1 MRDWFESLDMR
12 EQVFV
17 AVGAIVVVLALLYLM
32 VWAPLDKKHV
42 QLREDVREW
51 QYSLAE
57 LRPLR
62 LTTGSSQGS
71 SQAGSTTNVVGTN
84 QTPIIIV
91 DQTLRSRGLD
101 RYRRRSQPTTSN
113 GIRVE
118 FEDVAFDELVLWL
131 GDLSQQYAMDVQ
143 AGSFSMGAQASPG
156 RINATLTLERA
167 L

>member
-1 MRDWFESLDMR
+1 MRDWFDALEMR
-12 EQVFV
+12 EQYFV
-17 AVGAIVVVLALLYLM
+17 AVGAVVVVLALLYGL
-32 VWAPLDKKHV
+32 VWAPLDNKHTL
-42 QLREDVREW
+42 LREDVRQW
-51 QYSLAE
+51 QSSLSE

-62 LTTGSSQGS
+62 MG
-71 SQAGSTTNVVGTN
+71 AGSGDTNLASSPVGGN

-143 AGSFSMGAQASPG
+143 AGSFSIGAQANPG

>member
-1 MRDWFESLDMR
+1 MRDWFDALEMR
-12 EQVFV
+12 EQYFV
-17 AVGAIVVVLALLYLM
+17 AIGAVVVVLALLYGSG
-32 VWAPLDKKHV
+32 DTN
-42 QLREDVREW
+42 
-51 QYSLAE
+51 LA
-57 LRPLR
+57 
-62 LTTGSSQGS
+62 SSP
-71 SQAGSTTNVVGTN
+71 VGGN

-143 AGSFSMGAQASPG
+143 AGSFSIGAQANPG